1 MTTMAIKVLIKTGL
15 VPRCSSLQE
24 KEKQNAS
31 RRGGE
36 ERRKK
41 KEDAEVG
48 SSSTRMDRVIQRGF
62 FFTKLGFSRFPAFPR
77 FFSLTSAT

>member
-62 FFTKLGFSRFPAFPR
+62 FFTKLGFSRFPAFPL